1 MHYARGGVA
10 GRVGGIGMALRWV
23 FAALLSWV
31 LSAGAAAGPLAP
43 QDVPAPLQPWVGWAL
58 HGETGF
64 GCPMLFDRAERR
76 CAWPGPLDLA
86 VEAGGGRFG
95 QRWEVYART
104 PAVVPLPGDARHWP
118 VGVEVDGHRVAV
130 LDRNGRPMLELAP
143 GTHQVRGTFVWDAL
157 PESLALPA
165 DLGLLTLTR
174 DGRAVDQ
181 PALRADGLLWLAGKE
196 QDAAAADADR
206 AELRVFRRIVDE
218 TPLQVETHIDLDVS
232 GRQREIL
239 IGPALLP
246 GAVPMALES
255 RLAARLEADGRLR
268 IQVRPGRWQ
277 LRMTARF
284 PGPLTALPAAAVP
297 APWPQEEIWV
307 FDARPELRLVE
318 VGGAA
323 AIDARQTGLPGDWQA
338 LPAYR
343 LTPDAGLT
351 FKVLRRGDP
360 DPNPDQLRLQRTLWL
375 DFDGGGYTLRDAIG
389 GSVTRSW
396 RLEADPELRLGQVML
411 DGQPQVIT
419 QLPDADP
426 DAAGAGVEIRRG
438 ALNLVADSR
447 YEGPV
452 RSIPAVGWR
461 HDFQTVAATLHLPP
475 GWELF
480 SAGGVDNVPAIWLQ
494 RWTLLDIFL
503 VLLAVITA
511 QRLWGLAWSGLMLV
525 MLVLTWHEPGAPAG
539 VWLSL
544 LASVALL
551 RVVPAGR
558 LQRAVRGYGYLSLVA
573 LLVIAV
579 PYAVSA
585 VRTGLY
591 PQLELPGVSPQQTV
605 GVPSPVSPSPRELAR
620 APAAVSSLDTAAAKF
635 VEAPPDRSEAGSY
648 SRYIA
653 QIDPE
658 AVVSTGPGLPVW
670 TWRSVPLSWNGP
682 VATDQRIEL
691 VLLPPGVNLLLDLL
705 RVALVALLAL
715 RVIGRPVG
723 RLRLGGGLLP
733 GVLPG
738 LLTAACLAGLLLSAG
753 REAQAQTQ
761 IQTQAPLQDLPA
773 DALLQELRTRLL
785 APPDCLPAC
794 AQAPRLHL
802 DIRDDRLQLRLEVE
816 AQQRTAVPL
825 PAQAGQWLPGSVLV
839 DDRPATGLFHTPDG
853 GLWVGLEAGVH
864 ELLLS
869 GPAVQHASIQLPLP
883 LRPRR
888 VTVTAQGWSVA
899 GVDPAGQVQGGLQLT
914 RLADDL
920 QAGALEPRTLPA
932 FARVERTLR
941 LGTEWTVETRVQRL
955 SPAGSALTL
964 AVPLLDG
971 ESVVSEGVVVK
982 DGAVHIT
989 LAPNAVLSQW
999 QSILA
1004 SRERIE
1010 LRAAETPHWV
1020 EQWAADVSPVWHI
1033 TAEGIPVT
1041 HHQDRNANWFPTWR
1055 PWPGE
1060 TVTLT
1065 VTRPE
1070 GVGGQTLTI
1079 DRSQLRVTPGRRA
1092 TETSLSLSLRSS
1104 QGTQHAIALPAGAE
1118 LTGVAIDGVAQP
1130 IRLEA
1135 GRLVLP
1141 VAPREQTVDIG
1152 WREATG
1158 IGTRFRTPAI
1168 DLGAPSVNAHLQA
1181 SLGDDRW
1188 ILFAGGPRLGPAVLF
1203 WGVLLV
1209 IVLLAVALGRLRLTP
1224 LRTRHWLLLGIGL
1237 SQSPIIPA
1245 ALVVGWL
1252 FLLGA
1257 RGRGWARRI
1266 ADARLFNALQVAIGV
1281 VTLLALASLFAAVE
1295 QGLLGRPDMQ
1305 IAGNFSYGT
1314 TLNWY
1319 QDIAT
1324 AVYPQGYVVSVP
1336 LLVYRLLMLAW
1347 ALWLAF
1353 ALLGW
1358 LRWGWQCLATDGLW
1372 RATGKRAAPPQ
1383 EAGTA
1388 GTDHD

>member
-1 MHYARGGVA
+1 MKCARGGVA
-10 GRVGGIGMALRWV
+10 GRTGEFGISLRWA
-23 FAALLSWV
+23 FASLLLT

-64 GCPMLFDRAERR
+64 GCPVLFDRAERR
-76 CAWPGPLDLA
+76 CAWPGPLELA
-86 VEAGGGRFG
+86 VETGGGRFG
-95 QRWEVYART
+95 QRWEVYAQV
-104 PAVVPLPGDARHWP
+104 PVQVPLPGAARHWP
-118 VGVEVDGHRVAV
+118 VGVEVDGRRVAV
-130 LDRNGRPMLELAP
+130 LDRNGRPVLELAP
-143 GTHQVRGTFVWDAL
+143 GTHQVRGAFVWNAL

-165 DLGLLTLTR
+165 ELGLLALTR
-174 DGRAVDQ
+174 DGRTVDQ
-181 PALRADGLLWLAGKE
+181 PALRADGLLWLAGE
-196 QDAAAADADR
+196 EPDTAAADADR

-239 IGPALLP
+239 VGPALLP
-246 GAVPMALES
+246 GAIPMALES

-284 PGPLTALPAAAVP
+284 AGPMTELPAAAVP
-297 APWPQEEIWV
+297 APWPQEEVWV

-318 VGGAA
+318 VGGAV

-343 LTPDAGLT
+343 LTPDTGLT
-351 FKVLRRGDP
+351 FEVLRRGDP

-396 RLEADPELRLGQVML
+396 RLEADPELQLGQVAL

-419 QLPDADP
+419 RLSG
-426 DAAGAGVEIRRG
+426 AAGAGVEIRRG

-452 RSIPAVGWR
+452 TRIPAVGWR
-461 HDFQTVAATLHLPP
+461 HDFQNVAATLHLPP

-480 SAGGVDNVPAIWLQ
+480 SAGGVDNVPATWLQ

-511 QRLWGLAWSGLMLV
+511 QRLWGPVWGGLMLV
-525 MLVLTWHEPGAPAG
+525 MLTLTWHEPGAPAG

-551 RVVPAGR
+551 RVVPPGR
-558 LQRAVRGYGYLSLVA
+558 LQRAVRGYGYLSLAA

-605 GVPSPVSPSPRELAR
+605 GAPSYPREMAG
-620 APAAVSSLDTAAAKF
+620 APAAVTSLDAASAKF
-635 VEAPPDRSEAGSY
+635 VEERPGRGEVGSY

-682 VATDQRIEL
+682 VAADQRIDL
-691 VLLPPGVNLLLDLL
+691 VLLPPAVNLLLDLL
-705 RVALVALLAL
+705 RVTLVALLAL

-733 GVLPG
+733 GVL
-738 LLTAACLAGLLLSAG
+738 TAACIAGLLLPAG
-753 REAQAQTQ
+753 REAQAQ
-761 IQTQAPLQDLPA
+761 IQDLPP

-802 DIRDDRLQLRLEVE
+802 DIRDDRLLLRLEVE
-816 AQQRTAVPL
+816 AHERTAVPL
-825 PAQAGQWLPGSVLV
+825 PAQAGQWLPSSVLV
-839 DDRPATGLFHTPDG
+839 DDRPATGLFRTPG
-853 GLWVGLEAGVH
+853 GELWVGLEAGVH
-864 ELLLS
+864 ELLVS
-869 GPAVQHASIQLPLP
+869 GPAVQRASIQLPLP

-888 VTVTAQGWSVA
+888 VTVAAQGWSVA
-899 GVDPAGQVQGGLQLT
+899 GVDPDGQVQGGLQLT

-920 QAGALEPRTLPA
+920 KASALEPRTLPA

-941 LGTEWTVETRVQRL
+941 LGTEWTVETRIQRL
-955 SPAGSALTL
+955 SPPGSALTL

-971 ESVVSEGVVVK
+971 ESVVSDGMVVK
-982 DGAVHIT
+982 DGAVHIA
-989 LAPNAVLSQW
+989 LAPNAMQTRW

-1004 SRERIE
+1004 ERERIE
-1010 LRAAETPHWV
+1010 LRAAETPNWV
-1020 EQWAADVSPVWHI
+1020 EQWAADVSPVWHVA
-1033 TAEGIPVT
+1033 AEGIPVT

-1060 TVTLT
+1060 AVTLT
-1065 VTRPE
+1065 VARPE

-1079 DRSQLRVTPGRRA
+1079 DRSHLRVAPGKRA
-1092 TETSLSLSLRSS
+1092 TEANLSLTLRSS
-1104 QGTQHAIALPAGAE
+1104 QGTQHAIALPEGAE
-1118 LTGVAIDGVAQP
+1118 LTGVSIDGVAQP
-1130 IRLEA
+1130 IRLE
-1135 GRLVLP
+1135 GGKLVLP

-1152 WREATG
+1152 WREAAG

-1168 DLGAPSVNAHLQA
+1168 DLGAASVNAHLQA
-1181 SLGDDRW
+1181 TLGDDRW

-1203 WGVLLV
+1203 WGVLIV
-1209 IVLLAVALGRLRLTP
+1209 IALLAVALGRLRLTP
-1224 LRTRHWLLLGIGL
+1224 LGTRHWLLLGIGL
-1237 SQSPIIPA
+1237 SQSPIVPA

-1257 RGRGWARRI
+1257 RGRGWAQRFG
-1266 ADARLFNALQVAIGV
+1266 DARLFNALQVAIGV

-1305 IAGNFSYGT
+1305 IAGNFSYGN

-1319 QDIAT
+1319 QDIA
-1324 AVYPQGYVVSVP
+1324 AAAYPQGRVVSVP

-1358 LRWGWQCLATDGLW
+1358 LRWGWQCLATGGLW
-1372 RATGKRAAPPQ
+1372 RATGKRAVPPK
-1383 EAGTA
+1383 EAGA
-1388 GTDHD
+1388 GGTGKE

>member
-1 MHYARGGVA
+1 MRGARSGVA
-10 GRVGGIGMALRWV
+10 GRAGGFGIALRRA
-23 FAALLSWV
+23 FAWLLLT
-31 LSAGAAAGPLAP
+31 LSAGVAAGPLAP

-58 HGETGF
+58 HGEAGF

-76 CAWPGPLDLA
+76 CAWPGPLELA

-95 QRWEVYART
+95 QRWAVYARA
-104 PAVVPLPGDARHWP
+104 PVQVPLPGDARHWP
-118 VGVEVDGHRVAV
+118 VEVEVDGQRAAV
-130 LDRNGRPMLELAP
+130 LDRNGRPVLELAP
-143 GTHQVRGTFVWDAL
+143 GSHQVRGAFVWNTL

-165 DLGLLTLTR
+165 DLGLLALIR

-181 PALRADGLLWLAGKE
+181 PALRADGLLWLAGE
-196 QDAAAADADR
+196 EPPETAADADR

-218 TPLQVETHIDLDVS
+218 TPLQVETHVDLDVS

-284 PGPLTALPAAAVP
+284 PEPIAALPAAAVP
-297 APWPQEEIWV
+297 APWPHEEIWA

-318 VGGAA
+318 VGGAV

-343 LTPDAGLT
+343 LTPDARLI

-396 RLEADPELRLGQVML
+396 RLEADPELQLGQVML

-419 QLPDADP
+419 QLPDAD
-426 DAAGAGVEIRRG
+426 GAGVEIRRG

-452 RSIPAVGWR
+452 TRIPAVGWR
-461 HDFQTVAATLHLPP
+461 QDFQAVAATLHLPP

-480 SAGGVDNVPAIWLQ
+480 SAGGVDNVPTTWLQ

-511 QRLWGLAWSGLMLV
+511 QRLWGPVWGGLMLV
-525 MLVLTWHEPGAPAG
+525 MLTLTWHEPGAPAG

-605 GVPSPVSPSPRELAR
+605 GAPSPAPSYPREMAG
-620 APAAVSSLDTAAAKF
+620 APAAVSSLDAASAKF
-635 VEAPPDRSEAGSY
+635 TEERPERGDAASY

-653 QIDPE
+653 QVDPE

-682 VATDQRIEL
+682 VAADQRIEL

-738 LLTAACLAGLLLSAG
+738 LLMAVCLAGLLLPAG
-753 REAQAQTQ
+753 REAQAQ
-761 IQTQAPLQDLPA
+761 IQTQDPIQGLPP
-773 DALLQELRTRLL
+773 DALLQELRARLL

-802 DIRDDRLQLRLEVE
+802 DVRDDRLLLRLEVE
-816 AQQRTAVPL
+816 AHERTAVPL

-839 DDRPATGLFHTPDG
+839 DDRPATGLFRTPDG

-869 GPAVQHASIQLPLP
+869 GPAVQRASIQLPLP

-899 GVDPAGQVQGGLQLT
+899 GVDPTGQVQGGLQLT

-920 QAGALEPRTLPA
+920 MAGALEPRTLPA

-955 SPAGSALTL
+955 SPPGSALTL
-964 AVPLLDG
+964 AVPLLEG
-971 ESVVSEGVVVK
+971 ESVISDGVVVK
-982 DGAVHIT
+982 DGTVHIT
-989 LAPNAVLSQW
+989 LAPNAVQSRW

-1004 SRERIE
+1004 RRERIE

-1020 EQWAADVSPVWHI
+1020 EQWAADVSPLWHVA
-1033 TAEGIPVT
+1033 AEGIPVI
-1041 HHQDRNANWFPTWR
+1041 HHQDRNANWFPSWR

-1079 DRSQLRVTPGRRA
+1079 DRSQLRVAPGKRA
-1092 TETSLSLSLRSS
+1092 TEANLSLTLRSS
-1104 QGTQHAIALPAGAE
+1104 QGTQHAITLPDGAE
-1118 LTGVAIDGVAQP
+1118 LTGVSIDGVAQP

-1152 WREATG
+1152 WREAAG

-1168 DLGAPSVNAHLQA
+1168 DLGTPSVNAHLQTT
-1181 SLGDDRW
+1181 LGDDRW

-1209 IVLLAVALGRLRLTP
+1209 IALLAAALGRLRLTP

-1237 SQSPIIPA
+1237 SQSPIVPA

-1257 RGRGWARRI
+1257 RGRGWARRFT
-1266 ADARLFNALQVAIGV
+1266 DARLFNALQVAIGV
-1281 VTLLALASLFAAVE
+1281 VTLLALASLFGAVE

-1305 IAGNFSYGT
+1305 IAGNFSYGN

-1319 QDIAT
+1319 QDISDSA
-1324 AVYPQGYVVSVP
+1324 YPQGQVVSVP

-1358 LRWGWQCLATDGLW
+1358 LRWGWQCLASDGLW
-1372 RATGKRAAPPQ
+1372 RATGKRATRAAETGADPR
-1383 EAGTA
+1383 
-1388 GTDHD
+1388 